1 MKRMLLFTL
10 MIVLSMS
17 SMSFALSIDEP
28 AQTTVNL
35 STITTGKLG
44 IDQIHFDNYG
54 TLNPTTK
61 TIQEP

>member
-1 MKRMLLFTL
+1 
-10 MIVLSMS
+10 MS